1 MRGNVDLEAG
11 LCPLLVTDTPT
22 GFPSFHNLAHLSA
35 VCGSCR
41 PDWRPIATAR
51 GVRMGPS
58 PTQQGALLGCYS
70 TTYLAD
76 PRPISRSEALSFLF
90 RVSIS
95 SDAARSPVC
104 LPFIFTHRDYLVC
117 PPGRLLHSC
126 CCLVHRTDQLRFSI
140 CLGDKIHSLGDYPSV
155 AHTKLKPVLPISVAE
170 DFVTHD
176 KCKEN
181 VHKHAPIVFHRFECF
196 SLVK

>member
-1 MRGNVDLEAG
+1 MSAFGHGYADWFSIFSQSCTSECRLWVVSPGLASNCHGTRGPHG
-11 LCPLLVTDTPT
+11 
-22 GFPSFHNLAHLSA
+22 
-35 VCGSCR
+35 
-41 PDWRPIATAR
+41 PIPHAAI
-51 GVRMGPS
+51 
-58 PTQQGALLGCYS
+58 GCYS

-76 PRPISRSEALSFLF
+76 PRPISRSEALSSLF

-117 PPGRLLHSC
+117 PPRRLLHSC

-196 SLVK
+196 SLAK